1 MEYIFS
7 DVLTYIDDHIHEK
20 ISLGELADLAGY
32 SPFYFS
38 KIFSETM
45 GIPVTGYIRVR
56 KLQFAIVDLLAGKK
70 VLDVSILYAF
80 ESHEGFTRAFTRLF
94 GSSPSTV
101 KKYLTTYQVPK
112 QIALYRKGWRKEM
125 NTNKKD
131 SLLNN
136 MHKLVYEVLEESLQE
151 VSEGY
156 CTKLDITL
164 LKDGRIRIADN
175 GRGIPFNQNSS
186 ADKKV
191 LDKLLSGHPI
201 SNLEYSQMGDF
212 EQLGLQTVNSLC
224 ESLQLSVYRDGICFK
239 QDYVRGIP
247 QHEISSE
254 VMVHGSGTEITLRPD
269 TDIFGDTAFS
279 VELIQEWLDSKIMDW
294 PQLCVHLE
302 QQEYI

>member
-20 ISLGELADLAGY
+20 ISLGELAELVGY

-38 KIFSETM
+38 KIFSESM
-45 GIPVTGYIRVR
+45 GMPVTGYIRVR
-56 KLQFAIVDLLAGKK
+56 KLQYAIVDLLAGKK
-70 VLDVSILYAF
+70 VLDVSVLYAF
-80 ESHEGFTRAFTRLF
+80 DSHEGFTRAFMKLF

-101 KKYLTTYQVPK
+101 KKYLTTYQVPE
-112 QIALYRKGWRKEM
+112 QISLYKKNWRKEM
-125 NTNKKD
+125 DTNKKD
-131 SLLNN
+131 SLFNN
-136 MHKLVYEVLEESLQE
+136 MHQLVYEVLEESLQE
-151 VSEGY
+151 VSEGN
-156 CTKLDITL
+156 CTKIDITL
-164 LKDGRIRIADN
+164 LQDGRIKIADN
-175 GRGIPFNQNSS
+175 GRGIPLNQNSS

-239 QDYVRGIP
+239 QDYIRGIP
-247 QHEISSE
+247 QHEIISE
-254 VMVHGSGTEITLRPD
+254 IMVHESGTEITFKPD
-269 TDIFGDTAFS
+269 TAIFGDTAFS
-279 VELIQEWLDSKIMDW
+279 VQLIQEWLDSKIMNW

-302 QQEYI
+302 RQV

>member
-20 ISLGELADLAGY
+20 ISLGELAELAGY

-38 KIFSETM
+38 KIFSVTM
-45 GIPVTGYIRVR
+45 GMPVTGYIRVR
-56 KLQFAIVDLLAGKK
+56 KLQL
-70 VLDVSILYAF
+70 
-80 ESHEGFTRAFTRLF
+80 
-94 GSSPSTV
+94 
-101 KKYLTTYQVPK
+101 
-112 QIALYRKGWRKEM
+112 
-125 NTNKKD
+125 
-131 SLLNN
+131 
-136 MHKLVYEVLEESLQE
+136 LEESLQE

-164 LKDGRIRIADN
+164 LQDGRIRIADN
-175 GRGIPFNQNSS
+175 GRGIPLSQNSS

-191 LDKLLSGHPI
+191 LDKILSGHPI

-224 ESLQLSVYRDGICFK
+224 ESWQLNVYRDGKCFK

-254 VMVHGSGTEITLRPD
+254 IMVHESGTEITIKPD
-269 TDIFGDTAFS
+269 TAIFGDTTFS
-279 VELIQEWLDSKIMDW
+279 VELVQEWLDSNIMDW

-302 QQEYI
+302 QQV

>member
-45 GIPVTGYIRVR
+45 GMPVTGYIRVR

-70 VLDVSILYAF
+70 VLDVSVLYAF
-80 ESHEGFTRAFTRLF
+80 ESHEGFTRAFTKLF

-101 KKYLTTYQVPK
+101 KKYLTTYQVPE
-112 QIALYRKGWRKEM
+112 QILLYKNIWRKEM
-125 NTNKKD
+125 DTNKKN

-136 MHKLVYEVLEESLQE
+136 LHQLVYEVMEESLQE

-156 CTKLDITL
+156 CTKLDIAL
-164 LKDGRIRIADN
+164 LKDGRIRITDN
-175 GRGIPFNQNSS
+175 GRGIPLNQNSS

-254 VMVHGSGTEITLRPD
+254 VMVHESGTEITLRPD
-269 TDIFGDTAFS
+269 TAIFGDIAFS
-279 VELIQEWLDSKIMDW
+279 VELIWEWLDRKVINW
-294 PQLCVHLE
+294 PQLCVRLE
-302 QQEYI
+302 QQV